1 MKGLLTLMMIVLLC
15 VIAAAVYKLYKNLKS
30 TDREESAREAFLQ
43 ALCEETARKKRESE
57 NTAENIKSQSL
68 EENIAKQ
75 ETSDREVITE
85 NKLSEPEDAKKEA
98 AVNMVM
104 NMLGNSKSKGSAADE
119 LQEMMR
125 SLSQKNK

>member
-1 MKGLLTLMMIVLLC
+1 M
-15 VIAAAVYKLYKNLKS
+15 
-30 TDREESAREAFLQ
+30 E
-43 ALCEETARKKRESE
+43 E
-57 NTAENIKSQSL
+57 NTAN
-68 EENIAKQ
+68 Q

>member
-68 EENIAKQ
+68 EENIEKQ
-75 ETSDREVITE
+75 EASDREVITE

>member
-68 EENIAKQ
+68 EENIANQ

>member
-85 NKLSEPEDAKKEA
+85 NKLSEPEDAKKEV

>member
-1 MKGLLTLMMIVLLC
+1 MKGLLTMMMIVLLC
-15 VIAAAVYKLYKNLKS
+15 VIAAAVFKLYKNLKS

-57 NTAENIKSQSL
+57 NTTENVKMQGSDEKTI
-68 EENIAKQ
+68 NQ
-75 ETSDREVITE
+75 ETASREVRTE
-85 NKLSEPEDAKKEA
+85 SKSSEPEDAKKEA

>member
-104 NMLGNSKSKGSAADE
+104 NMLHYMEKKIGY
-119 LQEMMR
+119 
-125 SLSQKNK
+125 

>member
-1 MKGLLTLMMIVLLC
+1 MAKE
-15 VIAAAVYKLYKNLKS
+15 KNKVA
-30 TDREESAREAFLQ
+30 EEN
-43 ALCEETARKKRESE
+43 KKRESE
-57 NTAENIKSQSL
+57 NTAENIKLQSL